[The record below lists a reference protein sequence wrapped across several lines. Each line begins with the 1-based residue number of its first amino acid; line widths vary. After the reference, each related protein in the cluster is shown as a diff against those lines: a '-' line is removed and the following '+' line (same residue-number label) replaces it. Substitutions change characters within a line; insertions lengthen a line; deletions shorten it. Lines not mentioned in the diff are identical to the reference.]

1 MTDSL
6 AIPAFAIAIA
16 DAYAA
21 HIAAGGV
28 ASFAAAYTECPAY
41 RAAVD
46 ALAAMLAA

>member
-16 DAYAA
+16 EAYSA
-21 HIAAGGV
+21 HIAAGGT
-28 ASFAAAYTECPAY
+28 ASFAAAYAESAAY

-46 ALAAMLAA
+46 ALAAVLAA